1 MTPSDRLSATAC
13 LSYAMGGSDVTAR
26 SAGELVERRLR
37 RVVRLVDGVVRGT
50 LGLVVFH
57 EALVQPVDDVLEVL
71 EDDVA
76 LAVPLREEL
85 AVLATVAALVAAAQA
100 GTGAVDVLTDLHD
113 AAEGALQG
121 LDSVP
126 GRTFA

>member
-1 MTPSDRLSATAC
+1 M
-13 LSYAMGGSDVTAR
+13 
-26 SAGELVERRLR
+26 
-37 RVVRLVDGVVRGT
+37 
-50 LGLVVFH
+50 FH

-85 AVLATVAALVAAAQA
+85 AVLAAVAALVAAAQG

-113 AAEGALQG
+113 AAESALQG